1 MLKLIAVAFLLLTTP
16 LQAASFK
23 ETWQALF
30 SEQYSEAIAGARDL
44 QLNEDPR
51 GNFLFGYMY
60 LFGKGLE
67 QDPVKAESYFKRA
80 SEAGFNGATF
90 RLGKMYREG
99 HPGVPKQ
106 TALAYQLISQAA
118 EKGGPN
124 AQFNLAQMVENGE
137 GTEINWERAF
147 KLYQGA
153 ASKKHAFA
161 HWNLGYYYLTGRVVA
176 KDVNKASEHFEIA
189 FKEGSAK
196 WLAIEINRRLIED
209 ITPEIR
215 GVLEEQ
221 LITLPR
227 SPRD

>member
-1 MLKLIAVAFLLLTTP
+1 MRLIAAAILLLATP

-30 SEQYSEAIAGARDL
+30 KEDFPQAIAGAREL

-60 LFGKGLE
+60 LFGKGLDK
-67 QDPVKAESYFKRA
+67 DPVKAESYFKRA

-106 TALAYQLISQAA
+106 TALAFELISQAA

-124 AQFNLAQMVENGE
+124 AQFNLAQMIENGE
-137 GTEINWERAF
+137 GTEVDLNRAF

-161 HWNLGYYYLTGRVVA
+161 HWNLGYYYLNGRVVA
-176 KDVNKASEHFEIA
+176 KDRNRASEHFDVA
-189 FKEGSAK
+189 FREGSPK
-196 WLAIEINRRLIED
+196 WLAVEIKRRLKENISDDVRE
-209 ITPEIR
+209 
-215 GVLEEQ
+215 VLKTQ
-221 LITLPR
+221 LKAL
-227 SPRD
+227 SPL

>member
-1 MLKLIAVAFLLLTTP
+1 MRLIAAAILLLATP

-30 SEQYSEAIAGARDL
+30 KEDYPQAIAGAREL

-60 LFGKGLE
+60 LFGKGLDK
-67 QDPVKAESYFKRA
+67 DPVKAESYFKRA

-99 HPGVPKQ
+99 HPGVPKK
-106 TALAYQLISQAA
+106 TALAFELISQAA
-118 EKGGPN
+118 EQGGPN
-124 AQFNLAQMVENGE
+124 AQFNLAQMIENGE
-137 GTEINWERAF
+137 GTEVDLNRAF

-161 HWNLGYYYLTGRVVA
+161 HWNLGYYYLNGRVVV
-176 KDVNKASEHFEIA
+176 KDRYKASEHFDIA
-189 FKEGSAK
+189 FRQGSPK
-196 WLAIEINRRLIED
+196 WLAVEINRRLQENISDDVRE
-209 ITPEIR
+209 
-215 GVLEEQ
+215 VLETQ
-221 LITLPR
+221 LTSLP
-227 SPRD
+227 DL

>member
-1 MLKLIAVAFLLLTTP
+1 MMKLIAIAMLLLTSP

-30 SEQYSEAIAGARDL
+30 KQQYPEAIAGARDL
-44 QLNEDPR
+44 QFNEDPR
-51 GNFLFGYMY
+51 GNFLFGYMH
-60 LFGKGLE
+60 LFGKGLAK
-67 QDPVKAESYFKRA
+67 DPVKAESYFKRA
-80 SEAGFNGATF
+80 SDAGFNGATF

-124 AQFNLAQMVENGE
+124 AQFNLAQMIENGE

-161 HWNLGYYYLTGRVVA
+161 HWNLGYYYLTGRVVT

-196 WLAIEINRRLIED
+196 WLSVEINRRLLDD
-209 ITPEIR
+209 ISDEVR
-215 GVLEEQ
+215 KVLEEQ
-221 LITLPR
+221 LISLSR
-227 SPRD
+227 SP

>member
-1 MLKLIAVAFLLLTTP
+1 MKLFAVAILLMTSP

-30 SEQYSEAIAGARDL
+30 KEDYPQAIAGARDL

-60 LFGKGLE
+60 LFGKGLDK
-67 QDPVKAESYFKRA
+67 DPVKAESYFKRA

-90 RLGKMYREG
+90 RLGKMYRDG

-106 TALAYQLISQAA
+106 TNLAFQLISQAA
-118 EKGGPN
+118 ENGGPN
-124 AQFNLAQMVENGE
+124 AQFNLAQMIENGE
-137 GTEINWERAF
+137 GTEVDLNRAF

-161 HWNLGYYYLTGRVVA
+161 HWNLGYYYLNGRVVA
-176 KDVNKASEHFEIA
+176 KDRNRASEHFDIA
-189 FKEGSAK
+189 FKEGSPK
-196 WLAIEINRRLIED
+196 WLAVEIKRRLQENISDDVRE
-209 ITPEIR
+209 
-215 GVLEEQ
+215 VLKTQ
-221 LITLPR
+221 LTLLP
-227 SPRD
+227 DF

>member
-1 MLKLIAVAFLLLTTP
+1 MRLIAAAILLLATP

-30 SEQYSEAIAGARDL
+30 KEDFPQAIAGAREL
-44 QLNEDPR
+44 KLNEDPR

-60 LFGKGLE
+60 LFGKGLDK
-67 QDPVKAESYFKRA
+67 DPVKAESYFKRA

-106 TALAYQLISQAA
+106 TALAFELISQAA

-124 AQFNLAQMVENGE
+124 AQFNLAQMIENGE
-137 GTEINWERAF
+137 GTEVDLNRAF

-161 HWNLGYYYLTGRVVA
+161 HWNLGYYYLNGRVVA
-176 KDVNKASEHFEIA
+176 KDRNRASEHFDVA
-189 FKEGSAK
+189 FREGSPK
-196 WLAIEINRRLIED
+196 WLAVEIKRRLKENISDDVRE
-209 ITPEIR
+209 
-215 GVLEEQ
+215 VLKTQ
-221 LITLPR
+221 LKAL
-227 SPRD
+227 SPL

>member
-1 MLKLIAVAFLLLTTP
+1 MRLIAATILLLATP

-23 ETWQALF
+23 DTWQALF
-30 SEQYSEAIAGARDL
+30 KEDFPQAIAGAREL

-67 QDPVKAESYFKRA
+67 KDPVKAESYFKRA

-106 TALAYQLISQAA
+106 TSLAFELMSQAA

-124 AQFNLAQMVENGE
+124 AQFNLAQMIENGE
-137 GTEINWERAF
+137 GTEVDLNRAF

-161 HWNLGYYYLTGRVVA
+161 HWNLGYYYLNGRFVA
-176 KDVNKASEHFEIA
+176 KDLNRASEHFDIA
-189 FKEGSAK
+189 FKEGAPK
-196 WLAIEINRRLIED
+196 WLAVEIKRRLKENISDDVRE
-209 ITPEIR
+209 
-215 GVLEEQ
+215 VLKTQ
-221 LITLPR
+221 MKALP
-227 SPRD
+227 PL

>member
-1 MLKLIAVAFLLLTTP
+1 MRLIAAAILLLATP

-30 SEQYSEAIAGARDL
+30 KEDFPQAIAGAREL

-60 LFGKGLE
+60 LFGKGLDK
-67 QDPVKAESYFKRA
+67 DPVKAESYFKRA

-106 TALAYQLISQAA
+106 TALAFELISQAA

-124 AQFNLAQMVENGE
+124 AQFNLAQMIESGE
-137 GTEINWERAF
+137 GTEVDLNRAF

-161 HWNLGYYYLTGRVVA
+161 HWNLGYYYLNGRVVA
-176 KDVNKASEHFEIA
+176 KDRNRASEHFDVA
-189 FKEGSAK
+189 FREGSPK
-196 WLAIEINRRLIED
+196 WLAVEIKRRLKENISDDVRE
-209 ITPEIR
+209 
-215 GVLEEQ
+215 VLKTQ
-221 LITLPR
+221 LKAL
-227 SPRD
+227 SPL